1 MAGIT
6 RPRVTLTAPRRRRAR
21 WVPPLMAAAVVCLL
35 AGLWAALVRLGL
47 AVPEG
52 VASLPQA
59 HGPLMTL
66 GFLGTF
72 IALERAV
79 ALGEAW
85 GYLAPAAA
93 GAGGLA
99 VAAGAPSGTG
109 EALLGCGGLALV
121 AIFVAVHRIQPSL
134 HNAVLAAGAAC
145 WVTADG
151 LWLAGWDISRFM
163 PWLAGFLVL
172 TITGERLELSRMTGT
187 SRLGRLLFAAAAGL
201 FAGGLLASL
210 AAGPSAAVAGEPV
223 PVGVRVTGAGLIAL
237 AAWLA
242 RYDIARRTIRG
253 RGVTRYMA
261 AALLAGYGWLAVAG
275 ALWAGV
281 GQMADGAAYDAEL
294 HAIFLG
300 FVMSMIFAHAPV
312 IVPSVLGRPL
322 PYRRVLYVP
331 LVLLH
336 ASLALRLA
344 GGDWAG
350 NTDAWQWGGS
360 LNETAI
366 LLFLAM
372 AAVLV
377 IRGRRTARRVPGAGP
392 AAPGAGPAA
401 ASGAAAP
408 SPPDTPGG
416 APGPSAADGPQ
427 QDSAGPAAAR
437 KG

>member
-1 MAGIT
+1 MAAVTWPQI
-6 RPRVTLTAPRRRRAR
+6 TLTTSRHRRTR

-35 AGLWAALVRLGL
+35 TGLWAALVLLGL
-47 AVPEG
+47 AVPPG
-52 VASLPQA
+52 ISSLPEA

-72 IALERAV
+72 ISLERAV

-99 VAAGAPSGTG
+99 VAAGAPSGIG
-109 EALLGCGGLALV
+109 EALLGCGGLVLV

-134 HNAVLAAGAAC
+134 HNAVLAAGAVC
-145 WVTADG
+145 WVVADG
-151 LWLAGWDISRFM
+151 LWLAGWDVSRFV

-172 TITGERLELSRMTGT
+172 TITGERLELSRMTGL
-187 SRLGRLLFAAAAGL
+187 SRRARPLFATAAGIFAAGL
-201 FAGGLLASL
+201 LTSL
-210 AAGPSAAVAGEPV
+210 AAGPA
-223 PVGVRVTGAGLIAL
+223 GVRVTGAGLIAL

-242 RYDIARRTIRG
+242 RYDVARRTIRG

-261 AALLAGYGWLAVAG
+261 IALLVGYAWLAISG
-275 ALWAGV
+275 ALWAGTAPT
-281 GQMADGAAYDAEL
+281 ADGAAYDAGL

-322 PYRRVLYVP
+322 PYRRFLYIP

-336 ASLALRLA
+336 ASLVLRLA

-366 LLFLAM
+366 LLFMVM

-377 IRGRRTARRVPGAGP
+377 IRSRRTGREPPRLRQAAP
-392 AAPGAGPAA
+392 AAP
-401 ASGAAAP
+401 
-408 SPPDTPGG
+408 
-416 APGPSAADGPQ
+416 SAAG
-427 QDSAGPAAAR
+427 DSHDSQSR
-437 KG
+437 

>member
-1 MAGIT
+1 MAGII
-6 RPRVTLTAPRRRRAR
+6 RPRITLTAPRRRRAR

-85 GYLAPAAA
+85 GYLAPTAA

-151 LWLAGWDISRFM
+151 LWLAGWDISRFV

-223 PVGVRVTGAGLIAL
+223 PVGVRITGAGLIAL

-242 RYDIARRTIRG
+242 RYDIARRTIHG
-253 RGVTRYMA
+253 HGVTRYMA
-261 AALLAGYGWLAVAG
+261 AALLTGYSWLAVAG
-275 ALWAGV
+275 VLWAGV

-377 IRGRRTARRVPGAGP
+377 IRGRRTARRVPGLPRRVPGLRPP
-392 AAPGAGPAA
+392 AAP
-401 ASGAAAP
+401 AAP
-408 SPPDTPGG
+408 PLPDTPGG
-416 APGPSAADGPQ
+416 APGSAAADGPQ
-427 QDSAGPAAAR
+427 QDSAGPPAAR

>member
-1 MAGIT
+1 VT
-6 RPRVTLTAPRRRRAR
+6 RAQITLTSPRRHRAR

-47 AVPEG
+47 DVPAG
-52 VASLPQA
+52 ISGLPQA
-59 HGPLMTL
+59 HGTLMVL

-79 ALGEAW
+79 ALGRAW
-85 GYLAPAAA
+85 GYLAPVAA

-99 VAAGAPSGTG
+99 VTAGTPGGVG
-109 EALLGCGGLALV
+109 EVLLGCGGLALV

-134 HNAVLAAGAAC
+134 HNVVLASGAVC
-145 WVTADG
+145 WVVAAG
-151 LWLAGWDISRFM
+151 LWLAGWDVSRFV

-187 SRLGRLLFAAAAGL
+187 SRRARLLFAGAAAL
-201 FAGGLLASL
+201 FAAGLLASL
-210 AAGPSAAVAGEPV
+210 AAGPAPAAPGQAV
-223 PVGVRVTGAGLIAL
+223 PAGVRVTGAGLIAL
-237 AAWLA
+237 AAWLS

-253 RGVTRYMA
+253 HGVTRYMA
-261 AALLAGYGWLAVAG
+261 AALLAGYAWLALAG
-275 ALWAGV
+275 GLWAGL

-331 LVLLH
+331 LALLH
-336 ASLALRLA
+336 GSLILRLA

-350 NTDAWQWGGS
+350 STSAWQWGGS

-366 LLFLAM
+366 LLFLVM

-377 IRGRRTARRVPGAGP
+377 IRSRRAARPPARLRPPAPSAPPRGDTPDGPPRPPAAGDGQHEPHTAGP
-392 AAPGAGPAA
+392 SPA
-401 ASGAAAP
+401 
-408 SPPDTPGG
+408 
-416 APGPSAADGPQ
+416 
-427 QDSAGPAAAR
+427 R
-437 KG
+437 EK